1 MNSYEENIMDRAYQ
15 SFVMGGDVFTLN
27 FPTGKK
33 AYEKQLY
40 VEAAQNLEKEGMV
53 EIGSITEKRMRMRI
67 TEKGIDFGNR
77 QSL

>member
-40 VEAAQNLEKEGMV
+40 VEAAQTLEKEGMV

>member
-40 VEAAQNLEKEGMV
+40 VEAAQNLEKEGML

>member
-53 EIGSITEKRMRMRI
+53 EIGNITEKRMRMRI